1 MKGNEVTPPSKR
13 RTSKRVNRKL
23 LNQFYIK
30 YYLRDAGN
38 DSPVLECEIDRV
50 LDQLEKLLR

>member
-1 MKGNEVTPPSKR
+1 MG
-13 RTSKRVNRKL
+13 KRVNRKL